1 MKYVHSFVVESSD
14 HFTHMAILLAWRQS
28 PVAPFTN
35 MV

>member
-1 MKYVHSFVVESSD
+1 MRFWNAPQ
-14 HFTHMAILLAWRQS
+14 AITETNDDPVYWHIYAS